1 MELLLSIVRNHQ
13 PKTKDDKKNPKKYNN
28 SWTLETWIVGNT
40 GVSWIVTIRTDNI
53 FTIILLLTILTLN
66 LTHRTLSFI
75 CDSGTIDEV
84 GQVRPALTSLYYDF
98 DHYKNENICNLI
110 FLRH

>member
-13 PKTKDDKKNPKKYNN
+13 PKTKDDKKNPKKHNN
-28 SWTLETWIVGNT
+28 SWTLKTWIIGYT

-66 LTHRTLSFI
+66 LTHHTFSF
-75 CDSGTIDEV
+75 T
-84 GQVRPALTSLYYDF
+84 
-98 DHYKNENICNLI
+98 
-110 FLRH
+110 